1 MAGEA
6 LTPMMRQY
14 RQIKSE
20 LADDVILFFR
30 MGDFY
35 EMFFEDAKKAAPVLD
50 IALTRR
56 NGIPMCGVPY
66 HALDAYLARMM
77 RAGCKVA
84 ICEQVEDPS
93 ASKGLVRREVTQ
105 IVTPGT
111 ITEGGLLEKSQY
123 LYLAGLCQVGNV
135 WGIAMIDLSSGHFWG
150 TQVADMDAAVDE
162 IQRYGPAECI
172 VPDSGDKVYATLV
185 THLQLALP
193 GLPVSYGEDWTY
205 SRDAAYDLL
214 VRHFE
219 VQSLIGFGCEDAPAV
234 ICAAGALLYYLQ
246 VVLHRQTAHIRSFQT
261 RQQEGYLAL
270 DETGCANLDL
280 VPIRGRTGGRT
291 LLDILDT
298 TCTPMGARMLRDWIL
313 RPLAELHPIV
323 ARQEAVAAFVEDRGL
338 LRSLRDAFEPVRDL
352 ARLIARTGNGG
363 GNARDLV
370 AIGHSLDALP
380 EVRALLEGQSAT
392 LLQQLMQDLH
402 PMPALVE
409 AIQSTLVDEPPVAVK
424 EGAIIRDGFDSTLD
438 ELRQAAAKG
447 RDWLAQF
454 QVAEQERTGIKSL
467 KVRHNKVFGYY
478 IEVSKG
484 QLANVPDDYIRKQTL
499 VNAERFITPELKTYE
514 NKIMGAHERAIALEY
529 ELFVAVRDKVASET
543 STIQQTA
550 QALAQLDVLTTF
562 AERALT
568 LGYTRPCISDGDQ
581 LVIQSGRHPVVEQ
594 AEEGTGFVAND
605 TTLDCSA
612 NQLLIITGP
621 NMAGKSTYI
630 RQVAVLVVMAQM
642 GSYIPADSAEIGL
655 VDRIFTRVGA
665 NDDLARGRSTF
676 MVEMQETANILHHAT
691 ARSLIVLDEIGRGT
705 STFDGISIAWSVA
718 EYLHNME
725 HVKARTLFATHYH
738 ELTELAR
745 TMTGVKNYNILI
757 QEKNDTIVFL
767 RRIVPGAADKSY
779 GIQVAKLAGMPES
792 VVTRANEIL
801 ANLEEGEI
809 GDEEA
814 PKLARHR
821 SKNGSRKA
829 DANQL
834 DLFGAM

>member
-20 LADDVILFFR
+20 IADDVILFFR

-35 EMFFEDAKKAAPVLD
+35 EMFFEDAKQAAPVLD

-56 NGIPMCGVPY
+56 NGIPMCGGPY

-77 RAGCKVA
+77 RSGCKVA

-93 ASKGLVRREVTQ
+93 TSKGLVRREITQ

-123 LYLAGLCQVGNV
+123 HYVASLCQVGQH
-135 WGIAMIDLSSGHFWG
+135 WGIAMVDLSSGHFWG
-150 TQVADMDAAVDE
+150 SRAADMDAAVDE
-162 IQRYGPAECI
+162 VQRYGPAECI
-172 VPDSGDKVYATLV
+172 VPDSGDKVYASLV
-185 THLQLALP
+185 TKLQLAMP

-205 SRDAAYDLL
+205 GRDAAHDLL
-214 VRHFE
+214 VRHFA
-219 VQSLIGFGCEDAPAV
+219 VQSLISFGCEEEPSV
-234 ICAAGALLYYLQ
+234 VCSAGALLYYLQ
-246 VVLHRQTAHIRSFQT
+246 VVLRRQTAHLRSFQT
-261 RQQEGYLAL
+261 RKQEGYLAL

-280 VPIRGRTGGRT
+280 VPIKGRTGGQT
-291 LLDILDT
+291 LLGILDT
-298 TCTPMGARMLRDWIL
+298 TQTPMGARLLRDWIL
-313 RPLAELHPIV
+313 RPLAAADPIH
-323 ARQEAVAAFVEDRGL
+323 ARQEAVAAFVAARGL
-338 LRSLRDAFEPVRDL
+338 LRSVRDAFESVRDL

-380 EVRALLEGQSAT
+380 EVRVLLEGQTAG
-392 LLQQLMQDLH
+392 LLVSLANDLQ
-402 PMPALVE
+402 PMPELVE
-409 AIQSTLVDEPPVAVK
+409 AIQSALVDEPPIAIK
-424 EGAIIRDGFDSTLD
+424 EGAMIRDGFDATLD
-438 ELRQAAAKG
+438 ELRQGAAQG
-447 RDWLAQF
+447 RDWLAQY
-454 QVAEQERTGIKSL
+454 QAAEQERTGIKTI

-478 IEVSKG
+478 IEISKG
-484 QLANVPDDYIRKQTL
+484 QLAHVPEDYIRKQTL

-529 ELFVAVRDKVASET
+529 ELFVGIRDKVAAET
-543 STIQQTA
+543 TRIQQA
-550 QALAQLDVLTTF
+550 AHALAQLDVLTTL

-568 LGYTRPCISDGDQ
+568 LGYTRPVVSESDQ
-581 LVIQSGRHPVVEQ
+581 LVIKNGRHPVVEQ
-594 AEEGTGFVAND
+594 ADDGIRFVAND
-605 TTLDCSA
+605 TTLDCHT

-642 GSYIPADSAEIGL
+642 GSYVPADSAEIGL

-718 EYLHNME
+718 EYLHNE
-725 HVKARTLFATHYH
+725 ARVKARTLFATHYH

-745 TMTGVKNYNILI
+745 TMQGVQNYNILV

-779 GIQVAKLAGMPES
+779 GIQVAKLAGMPDS

-821 SKNGSRKA
+821 SKGSGVRR
-829 DANQL
+829 DENQL
-834 DLFGAM
+834 DLFGA